1 MQNLRENRFF
11 LLIAYADGI
20 MNVQEYALL
29 YNINKSRNLDL
40 SYWQYDKFDLDQMCN
55 NECKSEFYVLE
66 IDIYRLC
73 ETLRFPENIIY
84 VKVSDF
90 LSLTTFYMLLKQ
102 YVYLCCYLNII
113 QCLELSISMKR

>member
-1 MQNLRENRFF
+1 
-11 LLIAYADGI
+11 

-40 SYWQYDKFDLDQMCN
+40 PYWQYDKFDLDQMCN

-66 IDIYRLC
+66 NDIYRLC
-73 ETLRFPENIIY
+73 ETSRFPENIIIY

-90 LSLTTFYMLLKQ
+90 LSLTTFYMLQKQ